1 MRYFLSFLLL
11 LSISFFVE
19 AQENEEPVSGHVFEL
34 LDNDS
39 LSPLPGCLLYTSDAA
54 DE

>member
-11 LSISFFVE
+11 FSISFFVE
-19 AQENEEPVSGHVFEL
+19 AQEHEEHVSGHVFEL

-39 LSPLPGCLLYTSDAA
+39 LSPLPGVNVFSV
-54 DE
+54 